1 MARVISVP
9 LYSPALVSTSSL
21 PLLSEGEAEVVA
33 VLVCQSLVVSTS
45 SLLSEGEPVL
55 ISSSTS
61 SLSEGE
67 LVVV

>member
-21 PLLSEGEAEVVA
+21 LLLSEGEAEVVA